1 MRVRLSGCRL
11 GCTWGLLEATGRV
24 EGACT
29 DTDMLSKIIL
39 FILGKS
45 NIEINNMG

>member
-29 DTDMLSKIIL
+29 ATDILSK
-39 FILGKS
+39 S
-45 NIEINNMG
+45 NFFQK